1 MKRLWI
7 AAAAAICLLQAGCR
21 WFEPEPATVPYCPPG
36 YTPYYY
42 QPQPNY
48 YYQPGQACPP
58 GYVPTTQCLPATTV
72 APARTGSL
80 APMPASTQ
88 PYSSSTQ
95 PFSSSTQPFSSS
107 TQPFSSGTQPFSS
120 STGVR
125 AGP

>member
-7 AAAAAICLLQAGCR
+7 AAAAAICLVHAGCR

-36 YTPYYY
+36 YSPYYY
-42 QPQPNY
+42 QAQPS
-48 YYQPGQACPP
+48 YYQPGQVCPP

-80 APMPASTQ
+80 APMPAT
-88 PYSSSTQ
+88 TQ
-95 PFSSSTQPFSSS
+95 PFSYG

-120 STGVR
+120 GTQPFSSGTGGR
-125 AGP
+125 SGP